1 MRTRNPLLLAALLVL
16 IVLSGCT
23 VQANTTTPEQTL
35 PTVTFTAVD
44 YAYEGPDQI
53 DAGLTNV
60 TLINEG
66 QTAHHLQLA
75 RLPEEK
81 TVEEIFALFQENPPE
96 AIGALTFVGGPGLLD
111 PGLRQDVVIDL
122 LPGTYLALS
131 FVLDENG
138 APYMAKGMAKPF
150 AVAAGETAS
159 ATPSIEAD
167 GTAQLLDFS
176 FVLPAEIQSGEQV
189 WQVVNEGQ
197 EPHEVMIVKLAD
209 GKDVGD
215 VLAFLHTLDGEQ
227 PYANIG
233 GFQAITPGQTG
244 WLKLDLAPGNYVA
257 LCYVPGA
264 ETGELHFHMGMIQA
278 FTVK

>member
-16 IVLSGCT
+16 IALSGCT

>member
-167 GTAQLLDFS
+167 GTTQLLDFS